1 MKIDIECYEIFII
14 DKVDKKMFIER
25 EKFLINYVMCIK
37 KIKFMGLIGLI
48 CFKVYFFGIIIMFY
62 SFFLR

>member
-25 EKFLINYVMCIK
+25 EKFLINYVMCINK
-37 KIKFMGLIGLI
+37 N
-48 CFKVYFFGIIIMFY
+48 KVYGIDWVNLF
-62 SFFLR
+62 